1 MSTGERR
8 LIIVTDRKLCSDQFL
23 SRIRQLARESVP
35 RAILLREKDME
46 DREYEVL
53 ARQVNSICLDYKV
66 DFIVNHKLEVA
77 LSLKL
82 PYLHLSMS
90 ELRQHRDRLSLFKC
104 LGASVH
110 SVEEALEAQSLGAG
124 YLIAGHVF
132 PTKCKK
138 DMAPRGLDFLRE
150 VCGAVNI
157 PVYAIGGITVDRRK
171 LVLEA
176 GADGVCVMSKAM
188 TCSQPRNLSA
198 FNHIPGI

>member
-8 LIIVTDRKLCSDQFL
+8 LIIVTDRKLCSDHFL
-23 SRIRQLARESVP
+23 SRIRKLAREAGP

-53 ARQVNSICLDYKV
+53 AREVNSICLDCKV
-66 DFIVNHKLEVA
+66 DFIVNHKLEIA
-77 LSLKL
+77 LGLKL
-82 PYLHLSMS
+82 PYLHLSMP
-90 ELRQHRDRLSLFKC
+90 ELRQHRDRLSLFRC

-110 SVEEALEAQSLGAG
+110 SVEEALEAQRLGAG

-132 PTKCKK
+132 PTQCKK

-157 PVYAIGGITVDRRK
+157 PVYAIGGITVDRGK

-176 GADGVCVMSKAM
+176 GAAGVCVMSEAM

-198 FNHIPGI
+198 FSHFPGI